1 MIILVLVLQAA
12 LTGIIWLGRETI
24 LVHLLFC
31 DDIQLTGADAAFI
44 YMPSIIQVM
53 ESDGSAQVCVELSG
67 LVSNESLGC
76 AVTVILDIQEGSL
89 ASMLMY
95 M

>member
-1 MIILVLVLQAA
+1 
-12 LTGIIWLGRETI
+12 
-24 LVHLLFC
+24 
-31 DDIQLTGADAAFI
+31 
-44 YMPSIIQVM
+44 MPSIIQVM

-67 LVSNESLGC
+67 LASAESLGC
-76 AVTVILDIQEGSL
+76 AVTVTLDIQEGSL